1 MPARRKHGDGVL
13 VAANERAELAA
24 ASRSNELRLLGWVP
38 YRLDYSHSQ
47 TRCTLTS
54 QHLGHHTLPAARTTG
69 YETLC
74 DRACEV
80 TDRLATDVHRTGVGV
95 VGVVRFVVDLDAV
108 PDDNSGHVV
117 GVEAHTADG
126 GDERKTD
133 THHPYGCGRPLGGIR
148 PWTSKAPDHWGVWSG
163 ALSCWVIG
171 VCRCRSCTGRWPA
184 HTGGL
189 HASRGRSRTC
199 MRCERDVRQGCRRCR
214 GLRGYLFSPWRERC
228 A

>member
-13 VAANERAELAA
+13 VAANERAEFAA

-74 DRACEV
+74 DRACKMADSL
-80 TDRLATDVHRTGVGV
+80 TTDVHRTGVGV
-95 VGVVRFVVDLDAV
+95 VGVVRFVADLDAV

-117 GVEAHTADG
+117 GVEAHTANG

-148 PWTSKAPDHWGVWSG
+148 PWTSKAPDHWGSVVRG
-163 ALSCWVIG
+163 FELLGYRRLSVQVLHGQVAGSYGWDSRQSWQV
-171 VCRCRSCTGRWPA
+171 A
-184 HTGGL
+184 HL
-189 HASRGRSRTC
+189 HA
-199 MRCERDVRQGCRRCR
+199 
-214 GLRGYLFSPWRERC
+214 L
-228 A
+228 